1 MLIQAQVSYQ
11 IENVS
16 NNFSLYECVFCL
28 CFHGDHKIKQVCP
41 ASWPIPLMD
50 SSSWIPDVQ
59 DENTAVRLSAAVNIP
74 FKWKGVGRPLHDILQ
89 GYSDRMKY
97 FKRVETGK
105 IFPYSV
111 TVTTSD

>member
-1 MLIQAQVSYQ
+1 MNVFSVFVSM
-11 IENVS
+11 ET
-16 NNFSLYECVFCL
+16 
-28 CFHGDHKIKQVCP
+28 IKLNKSVLLLGRYHLWILL
-41 ASWPIPLMD
+41 AMM
-50 SSSWIPDVQ
+50 IPDVQ

-97 FKRVETGK
+97 FKRVEMGK
-105 IFPYSV
+105 IFPCSV